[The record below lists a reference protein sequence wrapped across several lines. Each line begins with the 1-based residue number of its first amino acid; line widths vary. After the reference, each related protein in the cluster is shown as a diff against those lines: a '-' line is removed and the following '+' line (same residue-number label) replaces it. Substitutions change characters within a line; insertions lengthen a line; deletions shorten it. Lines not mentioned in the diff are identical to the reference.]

1 MHRSSADEEYYQL
14 RYVPVSDQLTIMCG
28 LMVSDKLIACVYVVK
43 RNLRGV
49 LTDHYGHYCHIELWG
64 AVCGYSC
71 YLLMCELLEI
81 LICFVFSSFTEIWWE
96 QMSKISRIPFTD
108 QGLVNIALKALRV
121 HWDLSIVI
129 RVNMDMHGVC
139 NQSQVQAVILSEDK
153 ICRYRCD
160 SRKRDQYFVWH
171 KPAIKRN
178 RTVEKKKARAQEGAA
193 WFLTDNWTNELRSS
207 LTGFDW
213 IQKISSQLYS

>member
-1 MHRSSADEEYYQL
+1 MQFVVTLLS
-14 RYVPVSDQLTIMCG
+14 VCLT
-28 LMVSDKLIACVYVVK
+28 
-43 RNLRGV
+43 
-49 LTDHYGHYCHIELWG
+49 
-64 AVCGYSC
+64 
-71 YLLMCELLEI
+71 
-81 LICFVFSSFTEIWWE
+81 FFSSVEIWWE

-108 QGLVNIALKALRV
+108 QGLVNIALKALKVR
-121 HWDLSIVI
+121 WDLSSVI

-139 NQSQVQAVILSEDK
+139 NQSQVQAVILSEEM

-178 RTVEKKKARAQEGAA
+178 RTVEKKKARAEEGAA
-193 WFLTDNWTNELRSS
+193 WFLKGNWTSELRSS

-213 IQKISSQLYS
+213 IQMISSQLYS